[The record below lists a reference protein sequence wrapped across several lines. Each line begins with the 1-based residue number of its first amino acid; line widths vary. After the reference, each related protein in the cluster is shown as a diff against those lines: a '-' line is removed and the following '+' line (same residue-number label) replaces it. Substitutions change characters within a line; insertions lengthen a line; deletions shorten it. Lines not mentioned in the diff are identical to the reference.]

1 VNAGAAGAGKGR
13 RASAGATLSG
23 IWRGGGAQADGLM
36 ADNSSKIAMK
46 PSTPTPTPAM
56 RALRL
61 CALVLLSL
69 LYAGCDQLG
78 IDSPEK
84 IAAYKEAEGK
94 AIGGGC
100 RQSGRSIE
108 DCYAMNVHSSKAAIF
123 AGWREMDEYM
133 RENKMDVV
141 ASTVAPATDAST
153 DANASAD
160 EAASAPEGS
169 DTASAP
175 ANGASAADTSGK
187 AGAPRHAGKAAPTRK
202 S

>member
-1 VNAGAAGAGKGR
+1 
-13 RASAGATLSG
+13 
-23 IWRGGGAQADGLM
+23 M

-141 ASTVAPATDAST
+141 ASTAAPATDAAT
-153 DANASAD
+153 DATADANAAAG

-175 ANGASAADTSGK
+175 ADGASAAADASGGK
-187 AGAPRHAGKAAPTRK
+187 ADKSRQAGKHPAPTRK